1 MKICFTALL
10 LLVIFHQHTT
20 TTAQFLYPA
29 ADKFPGAECVK
40 KRDEWVEKR
49 VENGALLK
57 NDNTHPDCSYK
68 TGNYISRQ
76 CKVLGRYKVE
86 YCRCVSRKNNDQ
98 IMVYSDANRTK
109 LEELSYANFPVLFK
123 DQEFTKYGCDRVQ
136 QFTKHG
142 KHKGVIASLGLL
154 CNPKFTKNH
163 LCISKK
169 TGKCTKTTKLC
180 PKFKTEGDVG
190 KTINTTNDKCIKER
204 CDADW
209 KKPLMKILKRQKS

>member
-10 LLVIFHQHTT
+10 LLVILHQHTT

-86 YCRCVSRKNNDQ
+86 YCRCVSRKTNDQ

-169 TGKCTKTTKLC
+169 TGS
-180 PKFKTEGDVG
+180 P
-190 KTINTTNDKCIKER
+190 KTIGHFI
-204 CDADW
+204 
-209 KKPLMKILKRQKS
+209 LMKMN